1 MQLLL
6 EPEPRLK
13 PPAAGWR
20 TPAAW
25 LREHNLGRGFWIFF
39 TAAFFFDAGFSV
51 YFFLFNLYL
60 LDLHF
65 NERAIGLI
73 GGVLTLGSMA
83 GTLPVGALARRIGLR
98 PLLIFCFIAAP
109 SAGALRAL
117 SPWQPA
123 QLVLAFVAG
132 MAMSCWGVC
141 FLPTLAGLTTEKN
154 RPAAFS
160 LIYSVSIG
168 SSSLGAVIC
177 GDLPHWL
184 SRTGWSIPDV
194 AIKRSILLGACV
206 LAAAGLTAV
215 LRLRIP
221 ALVSNPVNAEI
232 AAAAPVRRWFHV
244 DPFLLRFL
252 AAMSLWSA
260 VLAAFTPFANIYLS
274 RDLHLPLARIGLIFA
289 GSQLLQLCGGLLNP
303 LLFRAVGL
311 VSGIAVTQM
320 LTALAL
326 GLLART
332 QSVTFA
338 VTLFLTFS
346 AAQWMSSP
354 GLYNLLM
361 NETPERDRSRAA
373 ALTMFCNAVAGSV
386 ATAGAGT
393 LFTRFGYGP
402 VLLSIAVLALAVT
415 VFCRIL
421 IQPQRPYSRTGAMGS
436 GTEAIPV
443 HRVG

>member
-1 MQLLL
+1 MQMIV
-6 EPEPRLK
+6 EPEP
-13 PPAAGWR
+13 AAARWR

-73 GGVLTLGSMA
+73 GGAMTLGSIA
-83 GTLPVGALARRIGLR
+83 GTLPVGALARRFGLR
-98 PLLIFCFIAAP
+98 PLLVFCFVAAP
-109 SAGALRAL
+109 GVGALRAV
-117 SPWQPA
+117 WTAQPA
-123 QLVLAFVAG
+123 QVVLALFAG
-132 MAMSCWGVC
+132 MAMCSWGVS
-141 FLPTLAGLTTEKN
+141 FLPTVASLTTEKN

-177 GDLPHWL
+177 GDLPRWL
-184 SRTGWSIPDV
+184 ARAGWSLEDA
-194 AIKRSILLGACV
+194 AIKRAILLGSCA
-206 LAAAGLTAV
+206 LAAAGLAAI

-221 ALVSNPVNAEI
+221 SAPNDPADAGI
-232 AAAAPVRRWFHV
+232 ASVQAPVRRWFQI
-244 DPFLLRFL
+244 DPFLIRFL
-252 AAMSLWSA
+252 AAMALWSV
-260 VLAAFTPFANIYLS
+260 VLAAFTPFANVYLT
-274 RDLHLPLARIGLIFA
+274 RDLHIPLARIGLIFA
-289 GSQLLQLCGGLLNP
+289 GAQLLQLTAGLLNP
-303 LLFRAVGL
+303 LLFRAVGM
-311 VSGIAVTQM
+311 VNGIVVTQM
-320 LTALAL
+320 LAAVSL

-346 AAQWMSSP
+346 ATQWMSSP

-373 ALTMFCNAVAGSV
+373 AMTMFCNAVAGSM
-386 ATAGAGT
+386 ATAGAGIF
-393 LFTRFGYGP
+393 FTRIGYAP
-402 VLLSIAVLALAVT
+402 VLLGIAVLALGCAVL
-415 VFCRIL
+415 CRL
-421 IQPQRPYSRTGAMGS
+421 LLRPQPAAADPAQVKP
-436 GTEAIPV
+436 
-443 HRVG
+443 